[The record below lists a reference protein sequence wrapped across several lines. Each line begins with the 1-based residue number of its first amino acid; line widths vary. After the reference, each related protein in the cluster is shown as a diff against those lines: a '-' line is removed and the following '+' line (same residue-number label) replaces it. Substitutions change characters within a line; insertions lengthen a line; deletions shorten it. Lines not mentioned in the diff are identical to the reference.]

1 MKKIV
6 AIILFLGFFLVI
18 MTFDTTAAVTSDI
31 KLLHEGEVKAK
42 IMLEDRNVT
51 TKNLDEKLLYLSYQL
66 RFATVKKQLSY
77 LDETIIRKLE
87 DLSFSSMEQLEA
99 DYQQL
104 LKSLGLHEDL
114 DKFLQYGVPLESI
127 TVLMKGQDLY
137 KKKKKGYQVVVI

>member
-114 DKFLQYGVPLESI
+114 DTFLQYGVPLESI

-137 KKKKKGYQVVVI
+137 QLQQKGYQVVVI

>member
-51 TKNLDEKLLYLSYQL
+51 TKNLDEKIP
-66 RFATVKKQLSY
+66 A
-77 LDETIIRKLE
+77 
-87 DLSFSSMEQLEA
+87 FSW
-99 DYQQL
+99 
-104 LKSLGLHEDL
+104 
-114 DKFLQYGVPLESI
+114 
-127 TVLMKGQDLY
+127 
-137 KKKKKGYQVVVI
+137 